1 MNNKE
6 DGFTLVE
13 SLITLLITS
22 LLIFLPILSIDRL
35 IHSIEVDMFF
45 RELSSNITLMQN
57 HAILTGEST
66 AIEFV
71 PRTNLI
77 KFKAYDGSYNSDHP
91 LNRELLLDDSICKF
105 YGNETQIVYFKANT
119 GNISVLYDRWRI
131 KFETNK
137 VLYELVFKIGSG
149 RFDIRKI

>member
-1 MNNKE
+1 MINKE

-22 LLIFLPILSIDRL
+22 LLIFLPILSIDQM

-57 HAILTGEST
+57 HAILAGENT

-71 PRTNLI
+71 PRANLI
-77 KFKAYDGSYNSDHP
+77 RFKAYDGGYDSNHP
-91 LNRELLLDDSICKF
+91 LNRELVLDDSICKF
-105 YGNETQIVYFKANT
+105 YGNEYQTIYFKGNT
-119 GNISVLYDRWRI
+119 GNISVAFDRWRI
-131 KFETNK
+131 KFETDK
-137 VLYELVFKIGSG
+137 ALYELVFKIGSG